1 MFLGNSLNFIKQVNV
16 YYTMKQGFWIIV
28 KKIVKNADVVLEV
41 LDARFP
47 NITRISRLEKMAKE
61 KLILVINKADLVSK
75 NTLDKIKIEFKNSKY
90 ILVSSKN
97 SGNIS
102 ELIHLIKNKGKV
114 AVIGYPNTGKSTLIN
129 RLSSG
134 GRARTSSESG
144 FTKGK
149 QLISGKG
156 FMLMDTPGIVPFEDR
171 DEIRLGLVSG
181 ISPAKLENPDL
192 VANKLIHIFKKNNP
206 LEFEEYYGV
215 DMNLDSYSIILE
227 IGKKRHMLLK
237 KGKIDERRSAVSV
250 LEDWHKGKI
259 KL

>member
-1 MFLGNSLNFIKQVNV
+1 
-16 YYTMKQGFWIIV
+16 MKQGFWIIV
-28 KKIVKNADVVLEV
+28 NKIVKNSDIVLEV

-47 NITRISRLEKMAKE
+47 NITRISKLEKLAKE
-61 KLILVINKADLVSK
+61 KLILVINKSDLVSK
-75 NTLDKIKIEFKNSKY
+75 KTLDKVRNEFKNSRY
-90 ILVSSKN
+90 VLVSSKN
-97 SGNIS
+97 SENIK
-102 ELIHLIKNKGKV
+102 ELIRLIKNKGKV

-134 GRARTSSESG
+134 GKAKTSSESG

-149 QLISGKG
+149 QMIVGKG
-156 FMLMDTPGIVPFEDR
+156 SIMLMDTPGIVPFEDR

-181 ISPAKLENPDL
+181 ISPSKLENPDV
-192 VANKLIHIFKKNNP
+192 VADKLISIFKKNNP
-206 LEFEEYYGV
+206 LEFEKHYDV
-215 DMNLDSYSIILE
+215 DMSLDPYDIILE

-237 KGKIDERRSAVSV
+237 KGEIDERRAAVSL

>member
-1 MFLGNSLNFIKQVNV
+1 
-16 YYTMKQGFWIIV
+16 MKQGFWIIA
-28 KKIVKNADVVLEV
+28 KKIVKEADVVLEV

-47 NITRISRLEKMAKE
+47 NITRIVRLEKMAKG

-75 NTLDKIKIEFKNSKY
+75 KTLYKIKTEFKNSKY
-90 ILVSSKN
+90 VLVSSKN
-97 SGNIS
+97 SKNVG
-102 ELIHLIKNKGKV
+102 ELIKLIKNKGKV

-129 RLSSG
+129 KLSSG
-134 GRARTSSESG
+134 GKTKTSSESG

-149 QLISGKG
+149 QLIAGKNG
-156 FMLMDTPGIVPFEDR
+156 IMLMDTPGIVPFEGR

-181 ISPAKLENPDL
+181 ISPSKLKDPDL
-192 VANKLIHIFKKNNP
+192 VATKLIYIFKKNNP
-206 LEFEEYYGV
+206 LEFGKYYGV
-215 DMNLDSYSIILE
+215 DMSLDPYSIILE

-237 KGKIDERRSAVSV
+237 KGEIDERRAAVSV

>member
-1 MFLGNSLNFIKQVNV
+1 
-16 YYTMKQGFWIIV
+16 MKQGFWIIA
-28 KKIVKNADVVLEV
+28 KRIVRDADVVLEV

-47 NITRISRLEKMAKE
+47 NITRITRLEKMAKE
-61 KLILVINKADLVSK
+61 KLILVVNKVDLVSK
-75 NTLDKIKIEFKNSKY
+75 KTLDKIKTEFKNSKY
-90 ILVSSKN
+90 VLVSSKN
-97 SGNIS
+97 YKNIS
-102 ELIHLIKNKGKV
+102 ELIKLIRNKGKV

-144 FTKGK
+144 FTRGK
-149 QLISGKG
+149 QLIAGKKG
-156 FMLMDTPGIVPFEDR
+156 IMLMDTPGIVPFEDR

-181 ISPAKLENPDL
+181 ISPSKLENPDL
-192 VANKLIHIFKKNNP
+192 VAAKLIYIFKKNNSS
-206 LEFEEYYGV
+206 EFEKYYGV
-215 DMNLDSYSIILE
+215 DISLDPYSILLE

-237 KGKIDERRSAVSV
+237 KGEIDERRAAILV

>member
-1 MFLGNSLNFIKQVNV
+1 
-16 YYTMKQGFWIIV
+16 MKQGFWIV
-28 KKIVKNADVVLEV
+28 AKKIVRNADVVLEV

-61 KLILVINKADLVSK
+61 KLILVINKVDLVSEK
-75 NTLDKIKIEFKNSKY
+75 TLDKIKNEFKNSKY
-90 ILVSSKN
+90 VLVSSLN
-97 SGNIS
+97 SNGIG
-102 ELIHLIKNKGKV
+102 ELIHLIKNRGKV

-134 GRARTSSESG
+134 GRAKTSSESG

-149 QLISGKG
+149 QLIAGKNG
-156 FMLMDTPGIVPFEDR
+156 IMLMDTPGIVPFEDR
-171 DEIRLGLVSG
+171 DEVRLGLVSG
-181 ISPAKLENPDL
+181 ISPSKLENPDL
-192 VANKLIHIFKKNNP
+192 VATKLIHMFKKNNP
-206 LEFEEYYGV
+206 SEFEGYYGV
-215 DMNLDSYSIILE
+215 DMSLDSYSILLE

-237 KGKIDERRSAVSV
+237 KGEIDERRAAISL

>member
-1 MFLGNSLNFIKQVNV
+1 
-16 YYTMKQGFWIIV
+16 MKQGFWVVV
-28 KKIVKNADVVLEV
+28 KKIVKNSDVVLEV

-47 NITRISRLEKMAKE
+47 NITRITRLEKMAKG
-61 KLILVINKADLVSK
+61 KLILVINKADLISK
-75 NTLDKIKIEFKNSKY
+75 TTRDKVRNEFKNSKY
-90 ILVSSKN
+90 ILISSKN
-97 SGNIS
+97 PKNIW
-102 ELIHLIKNKGKV
+102 ELIRLIKSKGKV

-129 RLSSG
+129 KLSKG

-149 QLISGKG
+149 QLIVGKNG
-156 FMLMDTPGIVPFEDR
+156 IMLMDTPGIVPFEDR

-215 DMNLDSYSIILE
+215 DMNLDSYSILLE

-237 KGKIDERRSAVSV
+237 KGEIDERRSAVSV